1 MAFLTDWLEN
11 VIAFLLLAAVMDLL
25 MPSNRFQQYAKVV
38 IGLLLLFVML
48 QPLWKILSVNI
59 EEELSKWTERT
70 ITNQQAATAVA
81 SKKSGLESAKQVF
94 ILKQSEQ
101 QLKSLAEN
109 ELKQRF
115 HKQIMDINLQVKEWQ
130 DSMPE
135 HIEHIDVYVASLS
148 AGGEESYVQEV
159 RIDSSEKP
167 ESNRKEERNLAAFL
181 SKKWNIPIEQ
191 LNIHMVEEGDSL
203 E

>member
-59 EEELSKWTERT
+59 EEELSNWTERT
-70 ITNQQAATAVA
+70 ITNQQTATAVD

-94 ILKQSEQ
+94 ILEQSEQ

-115 HKQIMDINLQVKEWQ
+115 HKQIMDINLQVKEWK

>member
-130 DSMPE
+130 NSMPE

>member
-1 MAFLTDWLEN
+1 MAFFTDWLES

-59 EEELSKWTERT
+59 EEELSKWAEST
-70 ITNQQAATAVA
+70 ITNQQATTAVA
-81 SKKSGLESAKQVF
+81 NKQSSLESSKELF
-94 ILKQSEQ
+94 ILKESEQ
-101 QLKSLAEN
+101 QLQALVEN
-109 ELKQRF
+109 ELKHTF
-115 HKQIMDINLQVKEWQ
+115 HKQIVDINIQVSKWEN
-130 DSMPE
+130 SLPKN
-135 HIEHIDVYVASLS
+135 IERIDVYMASLS
-148 AGGEESYVQEV
+148 AETEGQYVKEV
-159 RIDSSEKP
+159 RIDSSEQTEP
-167 ESNRKEERNLAAFL
+167 IQKEERNLASFL
-181 SKKWNIPIEQ
+181 SKKWNIPMEQ

>member
-94 ILKQSEQ
+94 ILEQSEQ

-115 HKQIMDINLQVKEWQ
+115 HKQIMDINLQVKEWK

>member
-59 EEELSKWTERT
+59 EEELSNWTERT
-70 ITNQQAATAVA
+70 ITNQQAATAVD

-94 ILKQSEQ
+94 ILEQSEQ

-115 HKQIMDINLQVKEWQ
+115 HKQIMDINLQVKEWK